1 MITLLKKSLSF
12 IVFLSVCAVSAH
24 AVDMDSLLMRFS
36 KQTDMEKARTGF
48 IIYNEYYKRGQIDS
62 SLSFLDSLIS
72 IYQQTDSLNK
82 EASMR
87 WTRVAILNNS
97 ARFEQLEQEAVIQM
111 EWFKKHEMWDRFYQT
126 WQRKCSALHDRGK
139 VKMGLQESHKMFDD
153 ATKRDNNIGRAM
165 AYKQMG
171 LSYYDMK
178 QYEEA
183 SDAFLRG
190 ISLMEDEG
198 ERRGMT
204 SGFYDFLCKSYDKLK
219 KYNEALEVS
228 NRWLAYLNEVKQQ
241 RGAAMVDGPLCSA
254 YIART
259 SALLGL
265 NRDEQAR
272 ETLDSAEMHIRLS
285 PNDLGLYYIYL
296 FKASNSLRQSHY
308 AEALA
313 WTDSIIK
320 LEDFV
325 DHQGDMLRAEALVH
339 LGRADEAASLY
350 KQILADNDSI
360 YGHDMQ
366 VQLSEM
372 NTLLH
377 VDELKM
383 QTKLQQSRFI
393 IEIGVIIIVMLI
405 LLFVVYYHSAQR
417 LKKEHRLLLE
427 SLDQLEQSNAELT
440 IANARAEESSKMK
453 TDFIQQVS
461 HEIRTPLNVLSGF
474 VQVVTTPGMTLD
486 EDTKKDISK
495 RIVTNTNRI
504 TELVNKMLEL
514 SEINSRSV
522 IDRTDTVYVAQLAAQ
537 AVSQSCIEE
546 QEGLNFDMSISNAA
560 EQTMLLTQESAVIR
574 ILVLMLHNARKF
586 TMDNHTKMMLPNAM
600 AQLLVDSDGR
610 NVTFTVEDN
619 GKTIPAEEAE
629 HIFEEFVQLD
639 EYADGMG
646 IGLTVARS
654 LARRLGGDVTLDTS
668 YNPGARFVLT
678 LPL

>member
-1 MITLLKKSLSF
+1 M
-12 IVFLSVCAVSAH
+12 
-24 AVDMDSLLMRFS
+24 
-36 KQTDMEKARTGF
+36 
-48 IIYNEYYKRGQIDS
+48 
-62 SLSFLDSLIS
+62 
-72 IYQQTDSLNK
+72 
-82 EASMR
+82 
-87 WTRVAILNNS
+87 
-97 ARFEQLEQEAVIQM
+97 
-111 EWFKKHEMWDRFYQT
+111 
-126 WQRKCSALHDRGK
+126 
-139 VKMGLQESHKMFDD
+139 
-153 ATKRDNNIGRAM
+153 
-165 AYKQMG
+165 
-171 LSYYDMK
+171 
-178 QYEEA
+178 
-183 SDAFLRG
+183 
-190 ISLMEDEG
+190 
-198 ERRGMT
+198 
-204 SGFYDFLCKSYDKLK
+204 
-219 KYNEALEVS
+219 
-228 NRWLAYLNEVKQQ
+228 
-241 RGAAMVDGPLCSA
+241 
-254 YIART
+254 
-259 SALLGL
+259 
-265 NRDEQAR
+265 
-272 ETLDSAEMHIRLS
+272 
-285 PNDLGLYYIYL
+285 
-296 FKASNSLRQSHY
+296 QS
-308 AEALA
+308 
-313 WTDSIIK
+313 
-320 LEDFV
+320 
-325 DHQGDMLRAEALVH
+325 
-339 LGRADEAASLY
+339 
-350 KQILADNDSI
+350 
-360 YGHDMQ
+360 
-366 VQLSEM
+366 
-372 NTLLH
+372 
-377 VDELKM
+377 
-383 QTKLQQSRFI
+383 KLQQSRFI

-600 AQLLVDSDGR
+600 ARLLVDSDGR